1 VRSFKLNVA
10 NEMRIGLQGQ
20 TRHRDRHHERA
31 ADHSTAR
38 PRRRARGD
46 LRRAYGSTKPLIY
59 DGDTGGHPEI
69 FEDKAGVEQN
79 SLFGMPHTNKR
90 KQELES
96 VPAFCE
102 KIRAGQAA
110 TVTKEFMITRA
121 PQGAQGEEAPG
132 MGRGG
137 AQARR
142 GVHRRRRRRDHDP
155 LQGQVPREMFLSV
168 FKFEKKVPVVTVP
181 ATYNSITELVAEGSS
196 IIIYASHLLRAAYP
210 TMLGVAESILTN
222 ARSVEADATLMPV
235 LHTCCAKL
243 MPGQPGG
250 VDRGREER
258 R

>member
-1 VRSFKLNVA
+1 
-10 NEMRIGLQGQ
+10 
-20 TRHRDRHHERA
+20 
-31 ADHSTAR
+31 
-38 PRRRARGD
+38 
-46 LRRAYGSTKPLIY
+46 
-59 DGDTGGHPEI
+59 
-69 FEDKAGVEQN
+69 
-79 SLFGMPHTNKR
+79 
-90 KQELES
+90 
-96 VPAFCE
+96 
-102 KIRAGQAA
+102 
-110 TVTKEFMITRA
+110 
-121 PQGAQGEEAPG
+121 

-181 ATYNSITELVAEGSS
+181 ATYNSITELIAEGSS